1 MSGKPRFL
9 PPHQKSVIKTRR
21 PSFSPLSVFWEE
33 KSEILEGKSGK
44 YCIIAKILF
53 LLENLEPHT
62 RRKVK
67 QTYTSSEAGEKGFA
81 D

>member
-53 LLENLEPHT
+53 SVGKLGTSYSEEGQANLYF
-62 RRKVK
+62 
-67 QTYTSSEAGEKGFA
+67 Q
-81 D
+81 